1 MSLQNETRRTNMN
14 NEAASQ
20 QPSIEQC
27 IDELLAELS
36 DPVHKQLIQAYRGS
50 DPVQSM
56 ESELGKILMEVLH
69 RED

>member
-1 MSLQNETRRTNMN
+1 MN
-14 NEAASQ
+14 NKITSQ
-20 QPSIEQC
+20 RSSREEYV
-27 IDELLAELS
+27 DELLAELS
-36 DPVHKQLIQAYRGS
+36 DPVHKRLIQAYRGN